1 MLESLGDVSDF
12 SEYAPTHP
20 LQIQLWNMATAY
32 KKFGTLPSDYRK
44 QKSSDMRII
53 NEINNTI
60 NIKEKM
66 NKTAQDNFNAIKG
79 GKLFR

>member
-1 MLESLGDVSDF
+1 
-12 SEYAPTHP
+12 
-20 LQIQLWNMATAY
+20 MATSN

-44 QKSSDMRII
+44 QVSNDMRII

-66 NKTAQDNFNAIKG
+66 NKITQNNFNAIKG
-79 GKLFR
+79 GGKPFI